1 MNWLAY
7 SVGTILALMLMA
19 LGVAAL
25 GGVAALAYQWQAGA
39 PYIVVALALAA
50 IAVLFAIRRSAPK
63 RSGEAPEETHAKHL
77 LMMLLNGVG
86 VLVLVALHVSHEVA
100 FYGVLAMVAGAFAW
114 VLYLTSGLFA

>member
-7 SVGTILALMLMA
+7 SVGTVLALMLMA
-19 LGVAAL
+19 LGAAAL

-39 PYIVVALALAA
+39 PYIVGALALAA

-86 VLVLVALHVSHEVA
+86 VLVLVALHVSHDAA

>member
-7 SVGTILALMLMA
+7 SVGTVLALGLMA
-19 LGVAAL
+19 LGAAAL

-39 PYIVVALALAA
+39 PYIVGALALAA
-50 IAVLFAIRRSAPK
+50 IAVLLAIRRRAPK
-63 RSGEAPEETHAKHL
+63 RPSDAPEETHAKHL

-86 VLVLVALHVSHEVA
+86 LLVLVALHVSHSAA
-100 FYGVLAMVAGAFAW
+100 FYGVLAMVASAFAW

>member
-7 SVGTILALMLMA
+7 SVGTVLALGLMA
-19 LGVAAL
+19 LGAAAL
-25 GGVAALAYQWQAGA
+25 GGVAAFAYRWQAGA
-39 PYIVVALALAA
+39 PYIVGALALAA
-50 IAVLFAIRRSAPK
+50 MAVLFAIRRRAPK
-63 RSGEAPEETHAKHL
+63 RPGEAPEDTHAKHL

-86 VLVLVALHVSHEVA
+86 VLVLVALHVSHEAA